1 MYVRGCKPL
10 LRGIHIAAAGAQ
22 SCDNPARSNPVQNE
36 QLNIK
41 TPNIRATRWK
51 SHRCIRRSRIPAY
64 LSDWLLDRASLT
76 LRLQQLCPG
85 KFRVQV
91 LSQVRGIPR
100 LDEARA
106 LGMKPRE
113 MAIVRQV
120 LLLCGGNPWIYA
132 RTVIPVSSLRGKL
145 QRLAGLGTRPL
156 GGVLFADPGMHRGTV
171 ELAEILPGQAVF
183 AAATGHLRQRP
194 AAIWGRRSV
203 FRLSGKPLLVSE
215 IFLPDFPAAS
225 PMQPCWKNS

>member
-1 MYVRGCKPL
+1 MKIV
-10 LRGIHIAAAGAQ
+10 A
-22 SCDNPARSNPVQNE
+22 SNN
-36 QLNIK
+36 
-41 TPNIRATRWK
+41 RATRWK
-51 SHRCIRRSRIPAY
+51 PHRCFLRSRIPAG
-64 LSDWLLDRASLT
+64 LSDWLLDRESLT

-91 LSQVRGIPR
+91 LSQVRDIPR
-100 LDEARA
+100 LDEAQA
-106 LGMKPRE
+106 LGMMPRE

-120 LLLCGGNPWIYA
+120 LLLCGEQAWVYA
-132 RTVIPVSSLRGKL
+132 RTVIPVALLRGKL

-156 GGVLFADPGMHRGTV
+156 GGVLFADPGMRRGTV
-171 ELAEILPGQAVF
+171 ELAEILPGQAVY